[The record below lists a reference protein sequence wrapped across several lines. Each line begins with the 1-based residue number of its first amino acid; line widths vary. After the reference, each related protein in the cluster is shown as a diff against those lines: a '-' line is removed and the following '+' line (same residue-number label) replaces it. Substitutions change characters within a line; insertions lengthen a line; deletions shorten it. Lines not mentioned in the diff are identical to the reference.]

1 MISENAKEIL
11 KNGLDLKVITLEE
24 FYELNKKEDLCFEV
38 AEGKISDD
46 EEDYYNELDWVT
58 NEEDLRAAVN
68 SAKNIMV
75 MKKERYKLPKG
86 LIIEQVSSYLEDN
99 YGYDGYEL
107 GYLDDMIGS
116 EVFEQCENKINE
128 YIKGWYTEGEIEY
141 CLDMSKEV
149 EDYLREE
156 LNAN

>member
-1 MISENAKEIL
+1 MTSENVKEIL
-11 KNGLDLKVITLEE
+11 KNGFDLKVITLEE
-24 FYELNKKEDLCFEV
+24 FYELNKKEDLCFEI

-128 YIKGWYTEGEIEY
+128 YIKGWYTGGEIEY

-149 EDYLREE
+149 EEYLREE
-156 LNAN
+156 LNGN

>member
-58 NEEDLRAAVN
+58 SEEDLRAAVN

-107 GYLDDMIGS
+107 GYLEDMIGS

-149 EDYLREE
+149 EEYLREE

>member
-11 KNGLDLKVITLEE
+11 KNGLDLKVITLKE

-86 LIIEQVSSYLEDN
+86 LIIEQVSSYLENN

-149 EDYLREE
+149 EEYLREE
-156 LNAN
+156 LNGN

>member
-1 MISENAKEIL
+1 MTSENAKEIL

-58 NEEDLRAAVN
+58 NEEDLKVAVN
-68 SAKNIMV
+68 NAKNIMV

-149 EDYLREE
+149 EEYLREE

>member
-1 MISENAKEIL
+1 MTSENVKEIL
-11 KNGLDLKVITLEE
+11 KNGFDLKVITLEE
-24 FYELNKKEDLCFEV
+24 FYKLNEKEDLCFEV

-58 NEEDLRAAVN
+58 NEEDLKVAVN
-68 SAKNIMV
+68 NAKNIMV

-128 YIKGWYTEGEIEY
+128 YIKGWYTVGEIEY

-149 EDYLREE
+149 EEYLREE
-156 LNAN
+156 LNGN